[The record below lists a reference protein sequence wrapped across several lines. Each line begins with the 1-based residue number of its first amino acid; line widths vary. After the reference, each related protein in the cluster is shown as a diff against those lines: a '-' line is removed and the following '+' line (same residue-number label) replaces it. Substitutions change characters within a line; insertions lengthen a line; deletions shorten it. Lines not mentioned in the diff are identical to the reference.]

1 MCRPKPRHATRSHL
15 RVWPPVQIGA
25 FAGSGV
31 LLVVGFIHML
41 LPAQE
46 ALTDP
51 CLSEGWLSAY
61 PSFAFLFCVL
71 TIIFMQC
78 LDYLVN
84 AAIDRGLGPTP
95 SAAAAVTPSPAP
107 APACTDDRSM
117 EGVEAGD
124 CVRHPVCK
132 DEECG
137 GRTLLPG
144 AAVRAKRISALALSE
159 TSIAVHSVVI
169 GLALG
174 VTSSS
179 EFTPLF
185 VAIIFH
191 QVSRLCGSTTHT

>member
-1 MCRPKPRHATRSHL
+1 
-15 RVWPPVQIGA
+15 
-25 FAGSGV
+25 
-31 LLVVGFIHML
+31 ML

-61 PSFAFLFCVL
+61 PSFAFLFCIL

-78 LDYLVN
+78 LDYFVN
-84 AAIDRGLGPTP
+84 TAIERRLGPSSP
-95 SAAAAVTPSPAP
+95 IAAAAAVVPSPAA
-107 APACTDDRSM
+107 APVNNDDRSA
-117 EGVEAGD
+117 EAVEAGE

-137 GRTLLPG
+137 GRALLPPVP
-144 AAVRAKRISALALSE
+144 AARAKRIWALAFSE

-169 GLALG
+169 GVALG

-191 QVSRLCGSTTHT
+191 QSRTFAFCVCM